1 MKLCARFGL
10 VWKMPRLLTEI
21 WNKIWEERRLAE
33 MPFSNRG
40 AIVIRIGTGPIF
52 EKPIIVRFKHAGN
65 ISQGPIMPQ
74 VVRNWSCRSLTAR
87 PTLREDNVSWF
98 PDNGEHHEDD
108 TLTTQIRILGLCAIC
123 GVWNL
128 FTNCRWLKSSE
139 RIPDGDESSLM
150 VSMLLQVMRMMMM
163 MMMMSSLCHKRHIHY
178 LNHPLPAHSQA
189 NHESFWVLLDT
200 SWGLNWINWN
210 ESQWVKLPHDR
221 LNLLLVNF
229 TFRIFSVS

>member
-1 MKLCARFGL
+1 
-10 VWKMPRLLTEI
+10 MPRRLTEI

-65 ISQGPIMPQ
+65 IYQGPIMPQ
-74 VVRNWSCRSLTAR
+74 VVRNWSCRNLTAR
-87 PTLREDNVSWF
+87 PTLWEDNVSWF

-139 RIPDGDESSLM
+139 RIPDGDESLLM
-150 VSMLLQVMRMMMM
+150 VSMLLQVMMMR
-163 MMMMSSLCHKRHIHY
+163 SLCHKRHVHY
-178 LNHPLPAHSQA
+178 LNHSLPAQYELFTGKS
-189 NHESFWVLLDT
+189 WVLQGPSGHLVRAQLNQLEWVTMSET
-200 SWGLNWINWN
+200 STWWT
-210 ESQWVKLPHDR
+210 E
-221 LNLLLVNF
+221 
-229 TFRIFSVS
+229 FSAG